1 MLLLH
6 WAVTTAAIAPV
17 PKTGVIMNIINSGL
31 RKTGVARNPWLPLR
45 LYMFLCKLVLGRTA
59 EMGTRTNLQGLAAGA
74 ESHGNYLS
82 DCEVKGIGGGL
93 GGFGG

>member
-1 MLLLH
+1 
-6 WAVTTAAIAPV
+6 
-17 PKTGVIMNIINSGL
+17 
-31 RKTGVARNPWLPLR
+31 
-45 LYMFLCKLVLGRTA
+45 
-59 EMGTRTNLQGLAAGA
+59 MGTRTNLQGLAAGA